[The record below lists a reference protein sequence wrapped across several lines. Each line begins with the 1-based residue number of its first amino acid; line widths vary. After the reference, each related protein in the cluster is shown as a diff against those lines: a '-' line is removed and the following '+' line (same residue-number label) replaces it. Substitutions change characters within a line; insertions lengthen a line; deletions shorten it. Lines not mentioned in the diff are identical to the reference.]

1 MKLRGVILKKVLLI
15 NEGYSDNLGDQA
27 IKYSIQ
33 KMLERKN
40 VQVNFQDFTRLKQEE
55 FDYQD
60 TVSSEKYRD
69 MNMKKRKNFFLK
81 MKFFLSMV
89 KWTINS
95 VKRSILEIKGGNY
108 DLIIIGGGQLILSNK
123 KFPLSMF
130 IWVITAKIFS
140 RAKIK
145 LFGVGAGSDF
155 SFFEKLLYRYSF
167 KFMDEVYLRDAAS
180 IEYIQK
186 NFKITSK
193 YVPDP
198 VFAISNF
205 HELKMKKSKRVLIG
219 IVDFKVFK
227 RYNNNQI
234 SEEKYI
240 EYWEDRVKEFQN
252 DGYDVKLF
260 FTTIADRQQT
270 IKFQQKI
277 KEETG
282 IDLEILISA
291 NLFELL
297 DSISTSSVIISARMH
312 ALIIGYSY
320 NLTVI
325 PYVIS
330 DKIKS
335 FKSEYLETTT
345 TKEELSNLIFKSI
358 DEVLDEHYEE
368 NSHLYSSK
376 VYKL

>member
-1 MKLRGVILKKVLLI
+1 MKLRGVVLKKVLLI